1 MLDELGKKWDTL
13 NTNQQAA
20 LAKALAGT
28 RQQSRLIAMMEDY
41 ERVTELQQ
49 IAERSTGATSA
60 QAGVYLEGMEAALN
74 KIQVA

>member
-1 MLDELGKKWDTL
+1 
-13 NTNQQAA
+13 
-20 LAKALAGT
+20 
-28 RQQSRLIAMMEDY
+28 MMEGY